1 MDMGDRR
8 QESLTAQ
15 VRSYYEAHIAEIQE
29 CLQEAVDEVFNVQPE
44 NLIIFIANALL
55 RSQGQ
60 QSVNVKTREHTQQ
73 PGETHAQALANVDR
87 EESSGI
93 CSFIPFIVSAEY
105 LRTFNGGKLPPRGD
119 FR

>member
-44 NLIIFIANALL
+44 NLIIIIHRQRTSSLTGAAVGQRQDTRAHAAARRNAC
-55 RSQGQ
+55 
-60 QSVNVKTREHTQQ
+60 
-73 PGETHAQALANVDR
+73 A
-87 EESSGI
+87 
-93 CSFIPFIVSAEY
+93 SA
-105 LRTFNGGKLPPRGD
+105 RKRGS
-119 FR
+119 

>member
-44 NLIIFIANALL
+44 NPIIFIANALL
-55 RSQGQ
+55 RSRRE
-60 QSVNVKTREHTQQ
+60 TRRVYYYIVLGT
-73 PGETHAQALANVDR
+73 TISTALPKRDIR
-87 EESSGI
+87 
-93 CSFIPFIVSAEY
+93 
-105 LRTFNGGKLPPRGD
+105 RPRP
-119 FR
+119 